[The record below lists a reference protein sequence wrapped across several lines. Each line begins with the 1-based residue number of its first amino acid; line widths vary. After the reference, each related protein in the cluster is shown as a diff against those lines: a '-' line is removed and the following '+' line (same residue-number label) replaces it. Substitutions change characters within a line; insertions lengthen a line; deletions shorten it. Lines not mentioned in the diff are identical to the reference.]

1 MPRYLVGVWAATAW
15 DDEDRGGEGARGW
28 SVMGRL
34 RERRQVLNAEA
45 AAAVR
50 RLTKQ
55 KHESLRM
62 MTAASGEAAVYQE
75 ALRAA
80 TRSGPTVLAFLFAQP
95 YSDAIHALDSSGEY
109 FDQRSGEDWDL
120 FFPGYYRAEDD
131 DLEKRAGSRP
141 VGTNF
146 AKGWYFNT
154 NDFSRLRKHVQDA
167 SKARWK
173 YSGLTD
179 LVLICAWLEQDEEVT
194 IDWESTI
201 SGSVTDSQGPSTL
214 TLNEIIER
222 VSDDLESGAEDANFG
237 VRKVTNPNA
246 PRSDHPFGRELA
258 AATLTGIGLRLGE
271 KGLGL

>member
-1 MPRYLVGVWAATAW
+1 MGGDGL

-95 YSDAIHALDSSGEY
+95 YSDAIHALDSNGEY
-109 FDQRSGEDWDL
+109 FDQRSGRDWDL
-120 FFPGYYRAEDD
+120 FFPGYYRAEDE

-179 LVLICAWLEQDEEVT
+179 LVLICAWLEQDEEIT
-194 IDWESTI
+194 IDWEFDDLGLGDRLT
-201 SGSVTDSQGPSTL
+201 GAQHADAERDHREGERRPRVRRRGREFRSQEGDQPQCAAIGPSVWT
-214 TLNEIIER
+214 
-222 VSDDLESGAEDANFG
+222 
-237 VRKVTNPNA
+237 
-246 PRSDHPFGRELA
+246 
-258 AATLTGIGLRLGE
+258 
-271 KGLGL
+271 